1 MSVITGWFH
10 GIDELLNSHHS
21 ISNWRHINGLV
32 LCSSMSV
39 LVIKGVLFKWM

>member
-10 GIDELLNSHHS
+10 GIDELTNERRS
-21 ISNWRHINGLV
+21 IGQWRVINGLV
-32 LCSSMSV
+32 LLIAMSV